1 MCKKV
6 KKHFFSEEVPEELY
20 NPYVNKK
27 PESNIDEQAS
37 EYYLAGI
44 NLFSQIN
51 IKSTVHE
58 IDLLFRYLNHHLAW
72 HCSSISE
79 DLDKFAR
86 SFQHLSAKLFLLL
99 LLNNFEHAACKIVFV
114 IVSEQF

>member
-6 KKHFFSEEVPEELY
+6 KKQFFSEEVPEELY

-58 IDLLFRYLNHHLAW
+58 IDLLFRYLNHHLTW

-79 DLDKFAR
+79 DLHR
-86 SFQHLSAKLFLLL
+86 FQQICTDVITKLFLLL
-99 LLNNFEHAACKIVFV
+99 FLNSFRRQKIKT
-114 IVSEQF
+114 IL

>member
-44 NLFSQIN
+44 NLFSQID
-51 IKSTVHE
+51 IKST
-58 IDLLFRYLNHHLAW
+58 A
-72 HCSSISE
+72 
-79 DLDKFAR
+79 
-86 SFQHLSAKLFLLL
+86 
-99 LLNNFEHAACKIVFV
+99 
-114 IVSEQF
+114 